1 MWEIRVGPT
10 NISKEIK
17 GQQGLSVPKEQTI
30 YINTDH
36 TPPAGFSKV
45 RFHEEFHMVG
55 FTRGRAAI
63 AAYLELNM
71 TEMIELEELLNETY
85 GSGMFA
91 YLSDNNYLRY
101 PDPPLTK

>member
-1 MWEIRVGPT
+1 MRVGPT
-10 NISKEIK
+10 SIHKEMK
-17 GQQGLSVPKEQTI
+17 GQQGLCVPKEQAL

-36 TPPAGFSKV
+36 TPVAGYAKV
-45 RFHEEFHMVG
+45 RFHEEFHMIG
-55 FTRGRAAI
+55 LTRARAAV

-71 TEMIELEELLNETY
+71 TEMLELEELLNETY

-91 YLSDNNYLRY
+91 YLSDNDYLRY